1 MQISRNMR
9 KKFRRRFIGVARH
22 GLICSLGV
30 ALLSESVIAIP
41 STTGMQI
48 AQQPV
53 NTEQK
58 ATRAEAEK
66 ALGEG
71 DRLYQQGDKASLQQ
85 AIVEWKVALKLW
97 QQVGDR
103 SFEAITLIG
112 IGKIYSDLGDQKES
126 LTFYKQA
133 LPILRAVGD
142 RRFEAIT
149 LIGIG
154 KVYSDLGDQ
163 KEALTLYK
171 QALLISRAVSNR
183 HGEASALTSIGKV
196 YSDLGDKQ
204 QALTFYNQALPLF
217 RAVSD
222 RWGEA
227 STLTGIGKV
236 YSDLGDKQ
244 QALTFYNQAL
254 SLFRAVRDRHGEAY
268 ALTGIGHVYSNLG
281 DKQQALTFYNQ
292 ALSLFRAVNNRHGE
306 ASALTS
312 IGHVYSDL
320 GDKEQALTFCNQALL
335 LFRAVKDRGGEASTF
350 NSIGNAHS
358 NSGNKEQALTS
369 YNQALPLF
377 RAVSDRWG
385 EAITLNSIGRVYSD
399 LGDQKEALT
408 LYKQALLLFRGIS
421 NRGGEASTLTGIGKV
436 HSDLGDKQQALK
448 FYNQALPLFRAVK
461 DRWGEA
467 ITFNS
472 IGRVYSDLGDKQQ
485 ALTSYNQALP
495 LFRAV
500 SNRWGEASTLT
511 GIGNAHSNLGD
522 KEQALKFYNQALPLF
537 RDVRD
542 RHGEAYALTYIGIV
556 YSDLGNKEVAL
567 KKFDAA
573 IEIVKDLR
581 SKIVSPEFRTA
592 YFATVQYIYKSK
604 IDVLME
610 LHKQNPSNKY
620 DIQAVETTERSRAR
634 SLVELLTEAKADIR
648 AGINPELSNRERNLN
663 QTRDL
668 LEKQRQELASR
679 PNVDQQAISEI
690 DQKIAKSI
698 EEQQQLR
705 TEIRQASPSYAALKY
720 PEPISLP
727 QIQQQVLD
735 DDTVLLTYSLGS
747 ERSYL
752 WLVSKTEVQSY
763 ELPKGSTIE
772 AQAKQFYDQQKTNP
786 SKADRNKQV
795 GLKLSQMLLQPVA
808 NKLGNKRLLIVGDGI
823 LEYIPFAALPG
834 CKDGTC
840 NDSLPLVSQHEIVHA
855 PSVSTLA
862 ILRNEQRRKPTK
874 TLAIIADPVFD
885 TKDERFKV
893 IAIRDKLPLETALN
907 RAANDDKFKRLLGT
921 RKEAEDIMKLV
932 PSADRTV
939 QFDFDA
945 NREFATSSE
954 LGKYRYILFATH
966 GIFDSERPELS
977 GVVLAGVDK
986 KGQSQNGFLRLND
999 IFNLN
1004 LSADLVV
1011 LSACETGL
1019 GKQIGGEGLVGLTR
1033 GFMYAG
1039 SPRVVVSLWQVSD
1052 ESTAVLMTKFYTK
1065 ILQEK
1070 LTPAAALRSAQL
1082 EMSQDK
1088 KYADPY
1094 YWAGF
1099 TLQGEWR

>member
-1 MQISRNMR
+1 MQTSKNIR
-9 KKFRRRFIGVARH
+9 KRFRRRLIGITRH

-41 STTGMQI
+41 SSTWVQI

-85 AIVEWKVALKLW
+85 AIVKWKVALKLW

-103 SFEAITLIG
+103 IFEAITLIG
-112 IGKIYSDLGDQKES
+112 IGKVYSDLGDNKQA
-126 LTFYKQA
+126 LTFYNQA

-154 KVYSDLGDQ
+154 KVYSDLGDNKQ
-163 KEALTLYK
+163 ALTLYN
-171 QALLISRAVSNR
+171 QALPILRAVGDR
-183 HGEASALTSIGKV
+183 HGEASALNSIGKV
-196 YSDLGDKQ
+196 YSDLGDKE

-217 RAVSD
+217 HVVSD

-227 STLTGIGKV
+227 STLNSIGKV
-236 YSDLGDKQ
+236 CSDLGDKE
-244 QALTFYNQAL
+244 QALTFFNQAL
-254 SLFRAVRDRHGEAY
+254 PLFRVVSDRHGEAY

-281 DKQQALTFYNQ
+281 DKEQALTFFNQ
-292 ALSLFRAVNNRHGE
+292 ALFLFRGISNRHGE
-306 ASALTS
+306 AYALTS
-312 IGHVYSDL
+312 IGHVYADL
-320 GDKEQALTFCNQALL
+320 GDKEQALTFCNQALP
-335 LFRAVKDRGGEASTF
+335 LFRAVKDRWGEASTL

-358 NSGNKEQALTS
+358 NSGDKAEALIF

-377 RAVSDRWG
+377 LKVSDRWG
-385 EAITLNSIGRVYSD
+385 EAITFNSIGRVYSH
-399 LGDQKEALT
+399 LGDK
-408 LYKQALLLFRGIS
+408 KQALI
-421 NRGGEASTLTGIGKV
+421 
-436 HSDLGDKQQALK
+436 

-467 ITFNS
+467 STLTGIGNAHSNSGDQQQALTFYNQALPLFRKVRDRHGEATALTS
-472 IGRVYSDLGDKQQ
+472 IGRVYADLGDQQQ
-485 ALTSYNQALP
+485 ALTFYNQALP

-500 SNRWGEASTLT
+500 SDRWWEASTLT
-511 GIGNAHSNLGD
+511 GIGNAHSHSGR
-522 KEQALKFYNQALPLF
+522 KEQALTFYNQALPLF
-537 RDVRD
+537 HKVRD
-542 RHGEAYALTYIGIV
+542 RHGEAYALSYIGIV
-556 YSDLGNKEVAL
+556 YSNLGNKKVAL
-567 KKFDAA
+567 EKFDAA
-573 IEIVKDLR
+573 IKIVEDLR
-581 SKIVSPEFRTA
+581 SKIVNPEFRTA
-592 YFATVQYIYKSK
+592 YFATVQNIYKFK
-604 IDVLME
+604 IDLLME
-610 LHKQNPSNKY
+610 LHKQNPSEKY

-634 SLVELLTEAKADIR
+634 SLVELLTEAKVDIR
-648 AGINPELSNRERNLN
+648 AGINPELLNRENNLD
-663 QTRDL
+663 QTLDL
-668 LEKQRQELASR
+668 LGKQRQELASR
-679 PNVDQQAISEI
+679 PKEDQQAISEI
-690 DQKIAKSI
+690 DQKIVKSI
-698 EEQQQLR
+698 EEQEQLR
-705 TEIRQASPSYAALKY
+705 TEIRQASPSYAALKF

-727 QIQQQVLD
+727 QIRQVLD

-763 ELPKGSTIE
+763 ELPKSSIIE
-772 AQAKQFYDQQKTNP
+772 DQAKEFYNQQKKNP
-786 SKADRNKQV
+786 FKADRNKQV
-795 GLKLSQMLLQPVA
+795 GVKLSQMLLQPVA
-808 NKLGNKRLLIVGDGI
+808 NKLSTKRLLIVGDGI
-823 LEYIPFAALPG
+823 LDYIPFAALPG

-862 ILRNEQRRKPTK
+862 ILRNEQHRKPSK
-874 TLAIIADPVFD
+874 TLAIIADPVLGAN
-885 TKDERFKV
+885 FKLEPLPHAREEAK
-893 IAIRDKLPLETALN
+893 AIMR
-907 RAANDDKFKRLLGT
+907 
-921 RKEAEDIMKLV
+921 LV
-932 PSADRTV
+932 PEADRTV
-939 QFDFDA
+939 NFGFEA

-977 GVVLAGVDK
+977 GLVLAGIDK
-986 KGQSQNGFLRLND
+986 NGQSQNGSLRLND
-999 IFNLN
+999 IFNLK

-1039 SPRVVVSLWQVSD
+1039 SPRVVVSLWKVSD
-1052 ESTAVLMTKFYTK
+1052 ASTAVLMTKFYTK
-1065 ILQEK
+1065 ILQDK
-1070 LTPAAALRSAQL
+1070 LTPAAALRSAQV
-1082 EMSQDK
+1082 EMSQDE

-1099 TLQGEWR
+1099 ILQGEWRA